1 MGRYPGDPKHEEAEM
16 KRKVAVVITSINDTT
31 DFVKKYAANA
41 EMHDEDVEFIVVED
55 TKSPHMESNPL
66 VRYLSPTLQNFWLSK
81 SYPDMYHHLPWNTIA
96 RSNVGR
102 LLAYDMGYDVII
114 MLDDDNLATADN
126 FVKHHSVVGT
136 TGDIIAVESTSG
148 WYNVA
153 QALVEENG
161 VEFYPRGYPPEQ
173 RWNDGRMT
181 YDTALLKTVVN
192 AGLWIND
199 PDIDAITRLER
210 ELKTTGMKD
219 RRPDRLAL
227 LPGTWSPWNSQ
238 NTAIAREALVAYWMS
253 PYAGRHMDIWA
264 SYVANAAIEHMGD
277 AVSFGRP
284 LVNHDRVEHD
294 LYKDLEQELPW
305 IKKTDMFVDM
315 LRNIQPFIKGSTYV
329 ETMRSIVD
337 LLRGP
342 WIVLYFPPEY
352 YKGLDIWVKIF
363 EAKEK

>member
-1 MGRYPGDPKHEEAEM
+1 MN
-16 KRKVAVVITSINDTT
+16 KRRVAVVITSINDTT
-31 DFVKKYAANA
+31 DFIKKYAANA
-41 EMHDEDVEFIVVED
+41 EMHDEEVTFIVVED
-55 TKSPHMESNPL
+55 AKSPHIVSNTIQ
-66 VRYLSPTLQNFWLSK
+66 YLSPTWQNQWLEK
-81 SYPDMYHHLPWNTIA
+81 NYADLYYHLPWNTIA

-102 LLAYDMGYDVII
+102 LLAYDLGYDVII
-114 MLDDDNLATADN
+114 MLDDDNLSTADN

-136 TGDIIAVESTSG
+136 TEDIIAVESTSG

-153 QALVEENG
+153 EVLAEENG
-161 VEFYPRGYPPEQ
+161 VQFYPRGYPPEQ
-173 RWNDGRMT
+173 RWHDGRMT

-210 ELKTTGMKD
+210 ELKTTGMKYP
-219 RRPDRLAL
+219 RPERLAL
-227 LPGTWSPWNSQ
+227 VPGTWSPWNSQ
-238 NTAIAREALVAYWMS
+238 NTAIAHEALVAYWMS

-284 LVNHDRVEHD
+284 LVNHDRVPHD
-294 LYKDLEQELPW
+294 LYKDLEQEIPW

-315 LRNIQPFIKGSTYV
+315 FRNIQPFIKGSTYV

-337 LLRGP
+337 LLEGP
-342 WIVLYFPPEY
+342 WQVLGFPAEY